1 MIRLTSIICLTAILA
16 IAAYSQSSLKVGS
29 AAPVFS
35 GTSLEGTTYDLS
47 ELRGNVVVLTF
58 WSTKCII
65 CQQELPKLNP
75 FTDRYSTEKVVFLAL
90 SMENENKI
98 AGFLQ
103 RNPFSFEIMPNSFG
117 TVLSYADRDKNG
129 NLDMGFPSFFVIDQ
143 NGLIQHRSSGYDK
156 TSALDAA
163 INRLV
168 ARR

>member
-1 MIRLTSIICLTAILA
+1 
-16 IAAYSQSSLKVGS
+16 
-29 AAPVFS
+29 
-35 GTSLEGTTYDLS
+35 
-47 ELRGNVVVLTF
+47 
-58 WSTKCII
+58 
-65 CQQELPKLNP
+65 
-75 FTDRYSTEKVVFLAL
+75 
-90 SMENENKI
+90 MENENKI

-103 RNPFSFEIMPNSFG
+103 RNPFSFEIVPNSFG

-143 NGLIQHRSSGYDK
+143 DGLIQHRSSGYDK